1 MVREFKLVN
10 ENGKKYDLMDW
21 DNYCFLS
28 DPSGLGYGY
37 TTEYQQLGN
46 TFVTNLRK
54 ISQGQITGIANFKS
68 YDNYRDL
75 VDFIESS
82 ESLRFAYKIPYKS
95 GLKEYYKDIQIADIS
110 KTQIQQ
116 NGILSETV
124 TFDCLS
130 LWYEEREIEYEIE
143 FMEDEV
149 RWNFYWSSRFNG
161 NSSTNIQFTNKS
173 QTEAPIRAEIE
184 GMIEN
189 PKIELFINNKLF
201 QTVEINT
208 TIQQFEKLVY
218 DSRENHFEIKKIKT
232 DGTSESLFTLNVI
245 NFENDN
251 VIRIPKNQNSE
262 IRISAESTINKA
274 LITIFPQYKCV

>member
-1 MVREFKLVN
+1 VVREFKLVN

-75 VDFIESS
+75 VDFIENS

-95 GLKEYYKDIQIADIS
+95 GSKEYYKDIQIADIS

-130 LWYEEREIEYEIE
+130 LWYEEQEIEYEIE

-149 RWNFYWSSRFNG
+149 RWNFYWNSRFNG
-161 NSSTNIQFTNKS
+161 NSSTNIQYTNKS
-173 QTEAPIRAEIE
+173 QTEAPIRTEIE

-189 PKIELFINNKLF
+189 PKIELFINNELF

-232 DGTSESLFTLNVI
+232 DGTSENLFTLNVI

-262 IRISAESTINKA
+262 IRISAESSINKA